1 MNSTPKPTVNVN
13 TKKARPFKT
22 AFNKTPMK
30 NYPLNSNRTTLNS
43 AYNHAFYP
51 NNNVNNSK
59 SPTSVNSNINSN
71 VPMLNTSK
79 VNQLNKKY
87 TVSEKDRSLFSGL
100 STLPKNLLAAIGM
113 AGGKRRS
120 HTRKMKGKHR
130 KYKRRTV
137 SRR

>member
-13 TKKARPFKT
+13 TKNVRPFKT

-30 NYPLNSNRTTLNS
+30 NYTLNSNRYTLNS

-51 NNNVNNSK
+51 NNNSNNIK

-71 VPMLNTSK
+71 VPVLNTSK
-79 VNQLNKKY
+79 VNSLNKSY
-87 TVSEKDRSLFSGL
+87 AVTEKERSLFSGL

-113 AGGKRRS
+113 AGGKRRG
-120 HTRKMKGKHR
+120 HTRKNKGKHR
-130 KYKRRTV
+130 KYKRHTV